1 MRVPW
6 LASLCLTS
14 ACASSGAAGA
24 VVNTAIAVG
33 VAAARRADG
42 ECYTP
47 CNPGTKC
54 NEKTGTCDP
63 LPCGG
68 KCRPDEHCEGT
79 ALNERCVPNALLELR
94 GVGAASSAGEAA
106 SDAGVPLPPPQ
117 PGGRS
122 DDVPRAPVRGPGLE
136 APR

>member
-1 MRVPW
+1 MRV
-6 LASLCLTS
+6 LGATAALCLAT
-14 ACASSGAAGA
+14 ACANSGSAIAGA
-24 VVNTAIAVG
+24 VVNTAIATG

-42 ECYTP
+42 QCYTP

-68 KCRPDEHCEGT
+68 KCRPDEHCEGHY
-79 ALNERCVPNALLELR
+79 LGERCMPNVALEIL
-94 GVGAASSAGEAA
+94 GTSSTGTDPAPAGPA
-106 SDAGVPLPPPQ
+106 DAGTRLPP
-117 PGGRS
+117 RS
-122 DDVPRAPVRGPGLE
+122 DDVPRAPVQGPGLE